1 MNLVLLIGYSA
12 LLFGFSIFSY
22 AFVDPNLFPLKKFYT
37 GFTSAN
43 RDITTFLYILF
54 ITLFYLFYLI
64 FLFKTRKTTPD
75 TTFLKK
81 LVPITIAILLFSY
94 PAMLSYDIFN
104 YMITAKVT
112 FLYKENPYIV
122 MPIEFLSDPNLVFT
136 RAANKIALYG
146 PSWILLTLIPF
157 SLGLQNIIATIFSF
171 KLFITA
177 FYIATV
183 WLLWKLSRNTNSL
196 ALFVLNPLVI
206 IETLVSAHNDIVMMF
221 FALLAF
227 YFTKKRNIFIG
238 LIMLF
243 VSILIKYATIILL
256 PVFLYAAYNAWQG
269 RKISWDNVYL
279 WAAISMFVVFLTA
292 PLREEIYPWY
302 VIWVLTFVSL
312 ISQKKFLLSFTIAL
326 SFGALLRYLPV
337 LYTGSYFGITPIMK
351 EILTIVPIVGVSFFW
366 IAKRLR
372 NFLGVTHEE

>member
-1 MNLVLLIGYSA
+1 MNLVLLIGYTA
-12 LLFGFSIFSY
+12 LLVGFSIFSY

-37 GFTSAN
+37 GFTSEN

-54 ITLFYLFYLI
+54 IILFYLFYLI
-64 FLFKTRKTTPD
+64 FLFKMRKRTLD

-122 MPIEFLSDPNLVFT
+122 MPIEFLSDPNLAFT

-157 SLGLQNIIATIFSF
+157 SLGLQNIIVTIFSF

-183 WLLWKLSRNTNSL
+183 WLLWKLSRDTNSL

-206 IETLVSAHNDIVMMF
+206 IETLVSAHNDIAMMF

-243 VSILIKYATIILL
+243 VSILIKYATIVLL
-256 PVFLYAAYNAWQG
+256 PVLLYAAYNAWQG

-337 LYTGSYFGITPIMK
+337 LYTGSYFGQTPVVR
-351 EILTIVPIVGVSFFW
+351 EIVTFVPIASVCLFFLYQKLVGSVV
-366 IAKRLR
+366 K
-372 NFLGVTHEE
+372 